1 MLVLIVL
8 LLTSF
13 IIAAEPAQ
21 PASAET
27 GSELSEQQK
36 AKILREV
43 AQDWMRVGAEQY
55 KRGLY
60 EQAKNSFITAKG
72 FEEYLTFEGQK
83 QLEANLES
91 TRQADAEKQAVLEQI
106 KIANDLLEQ
115 GQTIKARAIYE
126 KVRNSPYITE
136 QQRRQ
141 IVREIQKVDTNFD
154 KKMKEV
160 TALYNRSVELYRA
173 GELEKAREGFAEVAR
188 YGQYVA
194 PGGMSAEDYLIQID
208 SVLTGRLRPNEAA
221 EKFTPPAPQEVTP
234 PAEEKEIEKSVIAP
248 KVEMILPV
256 EPPVLSDQTN
266 ELSVKINEQ
275 AEENVQEQT
284 AEVKEAAE
292 PTPTQ
297 AELALEAKKKIAR
310 TYTKAVVDNTAN
322 QVQLYI
328 AQRDFDKAIEAVR
341 KATDIVRDNRS
352 IIGDELFS
360 QHSIQ
365 LKELVDKIIEAQKA
379 S

>member
-1 MLVLIVL
+1 MLVLTVL
-8 LLTSF
+8 LAASLV
-13 IIAAEPAQ
+13 IAAQPSQ

-36 AKILREV
+36 AKVLREV
-43 AQDWMRVGAEQY
+43 AQNWMQVGVEQY

-60 EQAKNSFITAKG
+60 EQAKNSFLTAKG
-72 FEEYLTFEGQK
+72 FEEYLTFEEQK
-83 QLEANLES
+83 QLEAHLEN
-91 TRQADAEKQAVLEQI
+91 TRRADAEKQAVLEQI

-115 GQTIKARAIYE
+115 GQPIKARAIYE

-173 GELEKAREGFAEVAR
+173 GELEKAREGFADVAR

-208 SVLTGRLRPNEAA
+208 SVLTGQLRPNAPT
-221 EKFTPPAPQEVTP
+221 EK
-234 PAEEKEIEKSVIAP
+234 KEIEKSVIAP
-248 KVEMILPV
+248 KVETILPV
-256 EPPVLSDQTN
+256 EPPVLSYQTN
-266 ELSVKINEQ
+266 ELPVKINEQ
-275 AEENVQEQT
+275 AEENAREQA

-297 AELALEAKKKIAR
+297 AELALEAKKKIVR

-352 IIGDELFS
+352 VIGDELFT

-365 LKELVDKIIEAQKA
+365 LKELVGKIIEAQKA